1 MGAMFESIL
10 VSHFARYPVMQLADL
25 YKLIHQAAMG
35 SEHAIRAED
44 SAREWLTRELAE
56 MGTGPAEPL
65 TDLLSA
71 QTGIVRVHVR
81 PYLASG
87 GDLGRLLEAFIRT
100 ANEFQGDSQ
109 TLEQYWRIATG
120 LGRFPVAEM
129 DAFLLARRAQ
139 GYPAVHHSPEYRHLY
154 RPAYRVVWQNLF

>member
-1 MGAMFESIL
+1 MFESIL
-10 VSHFARYPVMQLADL
+10 ASHFARYPAMQLADL

-35 SEHAIRAED
+35 SEHAICGEA
-44 SAREWLTRELAE
+44 SVREWLTRELAE
-56 MGTGPAEPL
+56 MGAGPAEPL
-65 TDLLSA
+65 PDLLSA
-71 QTGIVRVHVR
+71 QTGIVRIHLR

-87 GDLGRLLEAFIRT
+87 GDLERLLDGFLRT
-100 ANEFQGDSQ
+100 ANEFQGNPQ
-109 TLEQYWRIATG
+109 TLKQYWRIATG

-129 DAFLLARRAQ
+129 DAFILARQAQ